1 MDTTQKLTA
10 EILRQKVGSVYLY
23 ESLVKFGQEHKYIT
37 ETYVNPTH
45 EVSNTLYGFIVSN
58 ASELNLGLEA
68 LVEVWNYAKELEA
81 LAKNLTP
88 PTK

>member
-10 EILRQKVGSVYLY
+10 KMLRQKVGSIYLY
-23 ESLVKFGQEHKYIT
+23 DSLVKFGQEHKYIT

-58 ASELNLGLEA
+58 AAELTLGIEA
-68 LVEVWNYAKELEA
+68 LVSIWNYAKELEA
-81 LAKNLTP
+81 LAQNLTP